1 MKANGKSRMK
11 IRTEIRTVVK
21 VAGILWVGS
30 VLGSAVASGSDA
42 PYEVGQYWEYT
53 HEGPR
58 PGAAEP
64 NAIDGRRIL
73 QVLDKVAAD
82 ADGRW
87 VIEERFTNDPNII
100 SRLHVGG
107 DRMLTATVIENEK
120 KESLTLTYDSPIP
133 YQYVEMDVGGR
144 MQLET
149 GLLTQPGG
157 FTLPIAIAITRLD
170 DETIET
176 PAGRFADCRHYSSV
190 TDSVFDV
197 KIAKIAVKEHRQ
209 WWYSDEVGATVK
221 EIYSKDPVKSW
232 VWSKDGYTS
241 TSTLAA
247 FGVRGVSDEAQA
259 AAIHDVNVIA
269 TALANRPTH
278 RNYKAILAIVA
289 CVAAGGVILARRRMR
304 AKNA

>member
-1 MKANGKSRMK
+1 MKANGKCRM
-11 IRTEIRTVVK
+11 RTHTEISTVVR
-21 VAGILWVGS
+21 VAAILWAGS
-30 VLGSAVASGSDA
+30 VLSPALASGPNA

-73 QVLDKVAAD
+73 QVLDNVAAD
-82 ADGRW
+82 ANGRW
-87 VIEERFTNDPNII
+87 VIEERFTNDPNVIG
-100 SRLHVGG
+100 RLHIGG
-107 DRMLTATVIENEK
+107 DRMLTATVIANEK
-120 KESLTLTYDSPIP
+120 NESLTLTYDSPIP
-133 YQYVEMDVGGR
+133 YQCVDMDVGAR

-149 GLLTQPGG
+149 GLLTQPGS
-157 FTLPIAIAITRLD
+157 FTLPITIEIMRLD

-176 PAGRFADCRHYSSV
+176 QAGRFADCRHYTSV

-197 KIAKIAVKEHRQ
+197 KIAKIPVKEHRQ

-221 EIYSKDPVKSW
+221 EIYRKDPVKSW

-247 FGVRGVSDEAQA
+247 FGVRVVSDEARA

-269 TALANRPTH
+269 TAIANRPTH
-278 RNYKAILAIVA
+278 RNYKAILAILA

-304 AKNA
+304 AKRT